1 MLRKQIYFT
10 EELDRE
16 VKFRALK
23 QKKTEAE
30 VIRNLLYDGLKKDK
44 GLKRDQVKKEFENAG
59 DFLLSLATLNVK
71 GPKDLSENLD
81 DYLYG
86 AKSLKFGHLYRKR
99 K

>member
-10 EELDRE
+10 EDLDRE
-16 VKFRALK
+16 VKLRALK

-30 VIRNLLYDGLKKDK
+30 VIRGLLYKGLKKQA
-44 GLKRDQVKKEFENAG
+44 KREKFENAG
-59 DFLLSLATLNVK
+59 DFLLNLASLSIK
-71 GPKDLSENLD
+71 GPKDLSSNLD

-86 AKSLKFGHLYRKR
+86 TKSLKFGRLYKKR

>member
-10 EELDRE
+10 EDLDRE
-16 VKFRALK
+16 VKLRALK

-30 VIRNLLYDGLKKDK
+30 VIRELLYDGLRK
-44 GLKRDQVKKEFENAG
+44 QIKKEKFENAG
-59 DFLLSLATLNVK
+59 DFLLNLASLNIK
-71 GPKDLSENLD
+71 GSKDISQNLD

-86 AKSLKFGHLYRKR
+86 AKSLKFGRLYRKR